1 MKVRPDGKDTS
12 FIFSQ
17 LSKAPSFME
26 IRLGGRIKSVKLV
39 QKEKAHTPIEVTLD
53 GSATFVKPMQ
63 SLYLQIALYQ
73 QFTI

>member
-1 MKVRPDGKDTS
+1 
-12 FIFSQ
+12 
-17 LSKAPSFME
+17 ME

-63 SLYLQIALYQ
+63 LLYLQIALYQ